1 MTKKAHAGRGPETK
15 WEMSDDCLTFY
26 WGSGIRL
33 VLGRNWN
40 GSLNQIKK
48 NLKTIVRL
56 SLGTNRNLKCLAI
69 CGAALAVFAGFTSS
83 ANAQF
88 TYSGPTTGAGLTIG
102 TFAGGTTFT
111 ATPVMT
117 GTATDGTLTAAG
129 MFSGQYSN
137 GQGLYSGAGSSDLTY
152 NFDPTGV
159 SATVGLNG
167 TADAEVGNDSANDDV
182 VTVPSGGIT
191 TDFMVAT
198 TGQYN
203 LTGLVNFG
211 GRASAQFGALFVT
224 YTVNDNTDPSGFSL
238 TENIEDE
245 NPTPDVPLSL
255 SESINLTAGDLY
267 TLSFGASLNPAS
279 AADSAPLT
287 STLTGSAEMSITAVP
302 EPTSLSLLALTTFS
316 LAALRRNRHRVI

>member
-1 MTKKAHAGRGPETK
+1 MKTKIFHQME
-15 WEMSDDCLTFY
+15 
-26 WGSGIRL
+26 
-33 VLGRNWN
+33 
-40 GSLNQIKK
+40 K
-48 NLKTIVRL
+48 NMKTIVRS
-56 SLGTNRNLKCLAI
+56 SLRTIRNLKCLAI
-69 CGAALAVFAGFTSS
+69 YGAALVAFAGSTSR
-83 ANAQF
+83 ADAQF

-102 TFAGGTTFT
+102 TFTGGTTFT

-117 GTATDGTLTAAG
+117 GTATHGTLTAAG
-129 MFSGQYSN
+129 TFSGQYSN

-159 SATVGLNG
+159 SATVALNG
-167 TADAEVGNDSANDDV
+167 TADAEVANGSANEDV
-182 VTVPSGGIT
+182 VTVPSGGIG

-211 GRASAQFGALFVT
+211 GSASAQFGALFVT
-224 YTVNDNTDPSGFSL
+224 YTVHDNTDGSGFSL
-238 TENIEDE
+238 TKNIEDE

-279 AADSAPLT
+279 AAESAPLT
-287 STLTGSAEMSITAVP
+287 SALTGSAEMSITAVP
-302 EPTSLSLLALTTFS
+302 EPTSLSLLALATFS

>member
-1 MTKKAHAGRGPETK
+1 MKKKMKP
-15 WEMSDDCLTFY
+15 
-26 WGSGIRL
+26 
-33 VLGRNWN
+33 V
-40 GSLNQIKK
+40 
-48 NLKTIVRL
+48 VR
-56 SLGTNRNLKCLAI
+56 SSRGTNRNLKSLAL
-69 CGAALAVFAGFTSS
+69 CGATLAAFAGYTSI

-88 TYSGPTTGAGLTIG
+88 TYSGPTTGAGMTIG
-102 TFAGGTTFT
+102 TFVGGTAFT

-129 MFSGQYSN
+129 TFSGQYSN
-137 GQGLYSGAGSSDLTY
+137 NQGSYSGAGSSDLTY
-152 NFDPTGV
+152 NFDPSGV

-167 TADAEVGNDSANDDV
+167 TADAEVGNDNANDDV
-182 VTVPSGGIT
+182 VTVPSGGIL

-224 YTVNDNTDPSGFSL
+224 YTVNDDTDPSGFSL
-238 TENIEDE
+238 TENIEDQ

-255 SESINLTAGDLY
+255 SEVINLTAGDRY

-287 STLTGSAEMSITAVP
+287 STLTGSAEMSITTVP
-302 EPTSLSLLALTTFS
+302 EPTSLSLLALMTFS
-316 LAALRRNRHRVI
+316 LALRRRNCHRII